1 MSIQNI
7 DFQTAVLATQQR
19 ILFGDQKWMPK
30 RRTFNDVLR
39 QLTDRERL
47 SVAGILAG
55 VSLMSAVTFV
65 AGIDA
70 MSSGAPEAWSHGLL
84 ALSIGEIAV
93 VGGTTLK
100 VHKRIEYNRRMLLA
114 LTRSSARGSPVR
126 PRTAVE
132 STPSRVIS
140 VATNDGLAHGSLA
153 GRAYVSFA
161 DGSVEIDTR
170 LGRRLFVS
178 IEAAREFVGD

>member
-1 MSIQNI
+1 MRIQNT
-7 DFQTAVLATQQR
+7 DFQTALLETQHS
-19 ILFGDQKWMPK
+19 ILFGDQEWMPK
-30 RRTFNDVLR
+30 LRTINDLLR
-39 QLTDRERL
+39 QLTDREHL

-70 MSSGAPEAWSHGLL
+70 MSYGAPEAWSHGLL

-93 VGGTTLK
+93 VGGSTLK
-100 VHKRIEYNRRMLLA
+100 FHKRIENNRRMLLA
-114 LTRSSARGSPVR
+114 LTRSSARGSPVS
-126 PRTAVE
+126 PRKAVE

-153 GRAYVSFA
+153 GREYVSFA
-161 DGSVEIDTR
+161 DGSIEIDTR
-170 LGRRLFVS
+170 LGRRRFVS

>member
-7 DFQTAVLATQQR
+7 DFQNAVLETQHS

-30 RRTFNDVLR
+30 RRTINEVLR
-39 QLTDRERL
+39 QITDSELL
-47 SVAGILAG
+47 SVAGILVG

-70 MSSGAPEAWSHGLL
+70 MSSGAPEVWSHGLL

-93 VGGTTLK
+93 VGGTTFK
-100 VHKRIEYNRRMLLA
+100 VYKRIENNRRMLLA
-114 LTRSSARGSPVR
+114 LTRSSARGWPVR

-153 GRAYVSFA
+153 GREYVSFA

-170 LGRRLFVS
+170 LGRRWFVS